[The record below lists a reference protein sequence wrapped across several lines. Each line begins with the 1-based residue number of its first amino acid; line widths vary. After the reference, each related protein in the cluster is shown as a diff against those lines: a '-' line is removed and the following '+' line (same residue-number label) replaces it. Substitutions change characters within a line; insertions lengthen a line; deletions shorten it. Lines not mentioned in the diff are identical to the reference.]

1 MAVFQNNAITDLG
14 RSLLSHVQMGAVFTP
29 TKIVLGSGYMPVGQT
44 PRTMTDVVT
53 VVKNLDVSK
62 IERNNAQAIFGGV
75 YSNQDIAEDWD
86 FRELALYA
94 KAVYANGTEVEECL
108 YSYGNAGDD
117 AERMPAYTMGQ
128 PVERSVDLLVYI
140 GQDSEV
146 NLTIESGIYAT
157 RKGTVKHNTVT
168 LTPESTGF
176 ATLLEYMASNYDTVP
191 VECATVRGF
200 SDLPNP
206 KWAYQATINLKAG
219 LLSVHLTDLYQV
231 HTRVSNSRTAWLGG
245 WTSSL
250 RSNMTLEVGAGK
262 DYETLQAAIDSV
274 PKDLGGYDVTLNVYG
289 SFVEDVRI
297 EKFTHGTLY
306 ITGAQEEWAQLTGNL
321 IINNNL
327 ANINLVFFVIVPHV
341 ADGSAAVHVYR
352 SQDVKINYLSV
363 LAEGDTVA
371 GVGVM
376 AGNLSNLFLAN
387 TEIRNVEIALSAVV
401 GQLAAETIAVSNC
414 QTGILASAGTVVV
427 YGSLIDATVKYATN
441 NGGRIYTGSQT
452 DVPNY

>member
-1 MAVFQNNAITDLG
+1 MAVFRNNAITDAG

-29 TKIVLGSGYMPVGQT
+29 TKIVLGSGYIPAGQT
-44 PRTMTDVVT
+44 ARSMTDVVS
-53 VVKNLDVSK
+53 VVANLNVSK

-75 YSNQDIAEDWD
+75 YSNQEIADDWD

-94 KAVYANGTEVEECL
+94 KAVYASGVEVEECL

-117 AERMPAYTMGQ
+117 AERMPAYAIGQ
-128 PVERSVDLLVYI
+128 PVERSIDLLVYI
-140 GQDSEV
+140 GQDSIV

-200 SDLPNP
+200 SDLPNS
-206 KWAYQATINLKAG
+206 KWAYQATINLKSG
-219 LLSVHLTDLYQV
+219 LLSVQLTDLYQV
-231 HTRVSNSRTAWLGG
+231 HTRVTNSRTEWLGG
-245 WTSSL
+245 WTSYL
-250 RSNMTLEVGAGK
+250 HSNMTIEVGAGR
-262 DYETLQAAIDSV
+262 DFESLQAAIDSV
-274 PKDLGGYDVTLNVYG
+274 PKDLGGHDVTIYVHG

-306 ITGAQEEWAQLTGNL
+306 ITGLPEAWAQLTGNL

-327 ANINLVFFVIVPHV
+327 GNINLVYFVIVPHI
-341 ADGSAAVHVYR
+341 ADGGTAIHVYR
-352 SQDVKINYLSV
+352 SRDVKINYLSL
-363 LAEGDTVA
+363 LAEGDILA

-376 AGNLSNLFLAN
+376 AGNLSDLYLAN
-387 TEIRNVEIALSAVV
+387 AEIRNVEIAVSAVV
-401 GQLAAETIAVSNC
+401 GHLAAETLAISNC
-414 QTGILASAGTVVV
+414 QTGIYTVAGSVTVFA
-427 YGSLIDATVKYATN
+427 SLIDATVKYVTN
-441 NGGRIYTGSQT
+441 DGGRIYSGSQI
-452 DVPNY
+452 DAPNY